1 MYPSLPTRSLRKL
14 FYSQVRGRAP
24 AAKAL
29 REFLL
34 PRTLLSD
41 ASDSI
46 VLERSVALA
55 HGNARVMDM

>member
-34 PRTLLSD
+34 ALLSD